1 MIKQSAHSQQD
12 AGRLL
17 RDLGLCRE
25 GTKTSLI
32 AFLNASAST
41 IHILLSC
48 PNISCF
54 LRFIL
59 ASADT
64 GS

>member
-25 GTKTSLI
+25 ETKTSLI

-41 IHILLSC
+41 IHILLLC
-48 PNISCF
+48 PNILFSTV
-54 LRFIL
+54 R
-59 ASADT
+59 
-64 GS
+64 